1 MGATRM
7 FLSQRR
13 FRLTDLVLLALII
26 TGGVLYSTT
35 RDFIVIK
42 KQRKG
47 NPLQFTDSDGNPQEI
62 TNYDEY
68 KRLIGDLHIYC
79 ARQEVSRSFA
89 LAKNVAI
96 LGWANDDALS
106 FAELGFFRCLESYL
120 RIHQN
125 NFNLMLRGLIQT
137 TLNENPDLK
146 EHLVNRFGL
155 TFIDVIKRISHRKS
169 CASHIYLNEME
180 EKHQDCNQFTFSY
193 ISIAMTTEIINY
205 LEQRRRR
212 DKHD

>member
-1 MGATRM
+1 MI
-7 FLSQRR
+7 
-13 FRLTDLVLLALII
+13 D
-26 TGGVLYSTT
+26 
-35 RDFIVIK
+35 
-42 KQRKG
+42 
-47 NPLQFTDSDGNPQEI
+47 
-62 TNYDEY
+62 
-68 KRLIGDLHIYC
+68 DLHIYC
-79 ARQEVSRSFA
+79 ARQEVNRSFK

-96 LGWANDDALS
+96 LGWANDDALP

-125 NFNLMLRGLIQT
+125 NFKQTLGALIET
-137 TLNENPDLK
+137 TLKENPDLK
-146 EHLVNRFGL
+146 EHLVNRFGH
-155 TFIDVIKRISHRKS
+155 TSMDVIKRISHRKT

-180 EKHQDCNQFTFSY
+180 EKHKDCNQFTFSY